1 MRNIAPAEG
10 RHRLKLWKG
19 VLSNLLTAVA
29 YACNLGIWPQRST
42 GFRWRFYLR
51 SFLSFLISK
60 WPTALPQERRRGC
73 DTNKSGCDT
82 VHFPVFCCPGWQM
95 GITSSPR
102 PSNGN
107 VINQLH
113 PRGSISPAL
122 IQVSCSTSSVLI
134 PFSFKISFFLLS
146 MMGLYALSA
155 HVLWWPLPAIYCNR
169 GVQPSSPHAMSE
181 SRTLSQKWPPE
192 SHE

>member
-51 SFLSFLISK
+51 SFLSLFISK
-60 WPTALPQERRRGC
+60 WPTALPQERRR
-73 DTNKSGCDT
+73 GCDT

-134 PFSFKISFFLLS
+134 PFSFKISFFFFRWWGCMRCQLTFYDDLSLLS
-146 MMGLYALSA
+146 IVIAGCNQA
-155 HVLWWPLPAIYCNR
+155 HPTRWVSRARCLKNGPQNPMNR
-169 GVQPSSPHAMSE
+169 
-181 SRTLSQKWPPE
+181 W
-192 SHE
+192 